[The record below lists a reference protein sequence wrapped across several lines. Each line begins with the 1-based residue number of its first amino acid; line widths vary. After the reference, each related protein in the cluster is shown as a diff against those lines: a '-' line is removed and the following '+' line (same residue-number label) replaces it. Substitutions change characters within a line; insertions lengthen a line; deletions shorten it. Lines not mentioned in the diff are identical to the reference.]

1 MNPLDISIRVTLFPD
16 LEARF
21 RESRITTL
29 REFANDAL
37 LHARAATKAGLRLAS
52 FCSYGE
58 KHTAAGSLRHDANI
72 VECFAVVADY
82 DGEKVSLAEA
92 HAAIV
97 RAGVAGV
104 LVTSPS
110 YTVSAPRWRFIA
122 PLAVPLNRHTI
133 GDFPKLA
140 SRLAG
145 IFPEPLDAASWRAS
159 QSWYV
164 GTVDGASDHGVL
176 LL

>member
-1 MNPLDISIRVTLFPD
+1 VNPLDISIRLTLFPN
-16 LEARF
+16 LEAKA

-29 REFANDAL
+29 REFAGADL
-37 LHARAATKAGLRLAS
+37 LHARAATKAGLQLVS

-72 VECFAVVADY
+72 VQCFAIVGDY
-82 DGEKVSLAEA
+82 DGEQVSLAEA
-92 HAAIV
+92 HAAVV

-110 YTVSAPRWRFIA
+110 YSVFAPRWRFIA
-122 PLAVPLNRHTI
+122 PLATPLNRHTI
-133 GDFPKLA
+133 GEFPKLA

-164 GTVDGASDHGVL
+164 GTVDGAPDHGVVL
-176 LL
+176 L